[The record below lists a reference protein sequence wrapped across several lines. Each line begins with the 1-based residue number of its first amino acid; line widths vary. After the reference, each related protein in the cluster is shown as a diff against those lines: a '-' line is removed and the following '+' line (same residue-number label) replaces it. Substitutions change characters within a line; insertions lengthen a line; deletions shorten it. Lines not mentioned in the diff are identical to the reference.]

1 MGTSGSRLTVPLPW
15 GRAFLVLINFL
26 TTLQDLPRRSP
37 DLAGRV
43 VGGLGVYPIE
53 MSGDVRSG
61 FPLSLNGYSG
71 VGAPTVGVTR
81 TLAPRKLIRTS
92 RPQLPPW
99 PRSFFYFRPQIS
111 GRRSAFGLAA
121 AFT

>member
-81 TLAPRKLIRTS
+81 TLAPRGVITNPSLVLR
-92 RPQLPPW
+92 L
-99 PRSFFYFRPQIS
+99 FYYRPQIS
-111 GRRSAFGLAA
+111 GRHSTVGLAA
-121 AFT
+121 AFI